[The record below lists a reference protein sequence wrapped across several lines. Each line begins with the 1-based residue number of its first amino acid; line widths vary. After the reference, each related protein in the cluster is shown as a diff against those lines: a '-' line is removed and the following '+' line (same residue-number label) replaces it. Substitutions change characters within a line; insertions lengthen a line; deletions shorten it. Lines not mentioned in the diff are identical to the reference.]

1 MSEAS
6 TGFLAK
12 NWFKVFIALA
22 ITAVISIYLY
32 QNHRLHSCI
41 DDADRSTLAQWQ
53 ETCTKLK
60 RNKDC
65 ELSQGEAYLIDI
77 ERGRNVNFCFR
88 LYSYKNQ

>member
-6 TGFLAK
+6 KGFVTK
-12 NWFKVFIALA
+12 NWFKLFIAAA
-22 ITAVISIYLY
+22 ITTVIGIYLY
-32 QNHRLHSCI
+32 QDHRLHSCI
-41 DDADRSTLAQWQ
+41 EDADKDTLTQWQ

-65 ELSQGEAYLIDI
+65 QLSQVESALIDF

-88 LYSYKNQ
+88 LYSFK